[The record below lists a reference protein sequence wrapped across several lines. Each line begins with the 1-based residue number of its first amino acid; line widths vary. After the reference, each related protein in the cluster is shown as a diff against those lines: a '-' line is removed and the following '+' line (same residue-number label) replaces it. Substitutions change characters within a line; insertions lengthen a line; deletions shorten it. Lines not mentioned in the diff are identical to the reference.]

1 MSVYTSCDEPPE
13 PLLRALGRLVRV
25 VGLTTVHTSDVERG
39 SWLRSWR
46 LREGRSDGLEKLSRL
61 AKKAER
67 AGELRF
73 VYGARAES
81 DEHEANAVA
90 TVIRTLD
97 GVDSAVIQLSSM
109 IIVKAHGSVVC
120 RVLTEQEIAKAHGSV
135 VCRVLT
141 EQEIAHRG
149 RASRA
154 AQVAGEP
161 ARTPPSLDR
170 RRPRHQRRP
179 RVVRK
184 PASSPG
190 PGRRR

>member
-97 GVDSAVIQLSSM
+97 GVDSAVIQRSSM
-109 IIVKAHGSVVC
+109 IIV
-120 RVLTEQEIAKAHGSV
+120 KAHGSV